1 MDAELPNFSETVE
14 SFLTC
19 ELYVLYFIIPL
30 LVKPLNSQRID
41 EMVAEDKAAGD
52 MSVPDRL
59 GRQWSIWLMENAM
72 ARCHILYPT
81 VDDGAFDTIIFYLH
95 GGAYIANFNDPLHF
109 DGPAKIAAQL
119 GHCSLFLVE
128 YPRAPSVSHG
138 DLFDMVEGLFK
149 QVAERYANNKIVVM
163 GDSAGA
169 GLALVVSQ
177 RLVAASKRETVRL
190 PDSIILQSPW
200 LDLSVSDPESARLE
214 SVDPILRVEGLRK
227 AGELLAAG
235 IPLSDPRISPLFGDL
250 SGLPPVS
257 VWIGSHD
264 VLLPDS
270 RRLRDRF
277 KTEKIPSR
285 FRYREKLGLLH
296 CFFLLPFNGSA
307 ETIDEVVDAIIEDCS
322 LARTKAA
329 KKSSILCGF

>member
-1 MDAELPNFSETVE
+1 M
-14 SFLTC
+14 
-19 ELYVLYFIIPL
+19 
-30 LVKPLNSQRID
+30 
-41 EMVAEDKAAGD
+41 
-52 MSVPDRL
+52 
-59 GRQWSIWLMENAM
+59 
-72 ARCHILYPT
+72 
-81 VDDGAFDTIIFYLH
+81 
-95 GGAYIANFNDPLHF
+95 
-109 DGPAKIAAQL
+109 
-119 GHCSLFLVE
+119 
-128 YPRAPSVSHG
+128 
-138 DLFDMVEGLFK
+138 
-149 QVAERYANNKIVVM
+149 AERYANKKIVVM

-169 GLALVVSQ
+169 GMALVVSQ
-177 RLVAASKRETVRL
+177 RLMATSKRQTVRL

-235 IPLSDPRISPLFGDL
+235 ISLSDPRISPLFG
-250 SGLPPVS
+250 VS
-257 VWIGSHD
+257 VLIGSHD
-264 VLLPDS
+264 VLFPDS

-322 LARTKAA
+322 MVRTKAA